1 MKKITALL
9 TILFTLGILGTSFG
23 FEISSQ
29 VKLGTINWWE
39 NDTSEGHKYLE
50 LIGLEIRSGSVVKK
64 IAGFEVWRMGELLDE
79 DTEIPNKG
87 YSFYM
92 ELDYNKK
99 IGNHLTIYPYIKTEL
114 EKFGRNKEG
123 NIKYEESWSS
133 VRYIDLTLGGGLN
146 YKSTYIKMG
155 LILPPN
161 GKTNNGLELEGKSGF
176 DLELGTKWKK
186 FTFGYFYKR
195 VTFDEFDG
203 HPNFKLNRS
212 GVIIRYSF

>member
-9 TILFTLGILGTSFG
+9 TILFTLGILGTSFA

-39 NDTSEGHKYLE
+39 KDISEGHKYLE

-64 IAGFEVWRMGELLDE
+64 IAGLEVWRMGELLDE

-99 IGNHLTIYPYIKTEL
+99 IGNHLTVYPYIKTEL
-114 EKFGRNKEG
+114 EKFSRDKEG
-123 NIKYEESWSS
+123 NVKYEESWSS
-133 VRYIDLTLGGGLN
+133 IRYIDLTLGGGLN
-146 YKSTYIKMG
+146 YKSTYVKMG

-195 VTFDEFDG
+195 VAFDEFDG
-203 HPNFKLNRS
+203 QPNFKLNRS